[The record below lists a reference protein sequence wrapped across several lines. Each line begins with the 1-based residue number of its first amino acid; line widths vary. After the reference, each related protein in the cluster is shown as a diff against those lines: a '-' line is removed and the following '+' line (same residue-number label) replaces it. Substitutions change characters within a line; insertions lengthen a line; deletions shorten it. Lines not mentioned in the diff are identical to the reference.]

1 MLPIRLEMRN
11 FLAYRAP
18 APIVFEGIELA
29 CLTGQNGVGKS
40 SILDAITWVL
50 WGTAR
55 AKRDEEL
62 IHLGQAEMQVQIDF
76 EQEGSRYRVIR
87 RRARAGRGSRGG
99 LDLMV
104 WGANDTP
111 RKISQGGIRRTQD
124 KINEILGLDFETF
137 VHSAFLQQGKA
148 DAFTLK
154 TAAERKRL
162 LSDILGLNQWTGYE
176 QRAKKRL
183 ATLTSQIEIVNHDIS
198 RIDDDI
204 AREPQLRAEQAELS
218 ASLASAQAKLDQA
231 SARYDQVANSAAAL
245 RRERESKIEIE
256 RLIDSLRADID
267 LAQAEI
273 ARQDQKI
280 AEYQRTIEKG
290 ATIEAGYQQ
299 LKVARESQSAIA
311 EQLAQRQEVDRQR
324 HRLEQALADQRAQLQ
339 READVIRERMNGL
352 KKLLSAAADTDIEA
366 LGTKIRSLEA
376 LDAQR
381 NATTKMIQKLNA
393 QRSRIAARLDS
404 IRAEGIALNERLD
417 RLKAAD
423 GATCP
428 LCGQAMTA
436 NHRDETLAQLEAER
450 DAMRQQYRS
459 FTGEMRDFDEGRKA
473 QERELESWAQQLKDL
488 PALQRQLGAA
498 AEQSRKAEEAES
510 ALNAQTTQLS
520 QVEARLTNDDYGHE
534 LRRQLADLDQPVAND
549 SGSHAD
555 IKAQLDNYAS
565 FDRQHSQLEYAK
577 ISLPEAQKSRALT
590 AERLAKLREALAHDD
605 SNLARICDEI
615 ETLAGK
621 LEQEREFRLEVERI
635 RGDVQSLRERNA
647 ICNQEL
653 NAIAAGRDSKKR
665 LSLRLAA
672 TQQQQRLVNELRASF
687 SKDGVPA
694 MIIET
699 VIPELEMEANDLL
712 ARMSD
717 GRMTL
722 HFKTQRER
730 IAGGLAETLDIVI
743 ADELGT
749 RAYELYSGGEAF
761 RINFAIRIALS
772 KMLARRAGA
781 QLRTLFI
788 DEGFGSQDED
798 GRDKLVDAINKIKS
812 DFDLILVI
820 THIDELRDAFPLH
833 LLVEKTADGSHV
845 TII

>member
-1 MLPIRLEMRN
+1 MLPTRLEMRN

-40 SILDAITWVL
+40 SILDAITWAL

-62 IHLGQAEMQVQIDF
+62 IHLGQAEMQVQLDF
-76 EQEGSRYRVIR
+76 EQDGIRYRVIR

-104 WGANDTP
+104 WGTNETP
-111 RKISQGGIRRTQD
+111 RIISEGGIRRTQD
-124 KINEILGLDFETF
+124 KLNDILGLEFDTF

-162 LSDILGLNQWTGYE
+162 LSDILGLDQWTGYE
-176 QRAKKRL
+176 DKAKKRL
-183 ATLTSQIEIVNHDIS
+183 AALTSQIEIVTHDIS
-198 RIDDDI
+198 QIDDEI
-204 AREPQLRAEQAELS
+204 AREPQLQAEHDELT
-218 ASLASAQAKLDQA
+218 ASLESAQASLDQA
-231 SARYDQVANSAAAL
+231 SERYDQVANSAAAL
-245 RRERESKIEIE
+245 HRERASKTEIE
-256 RLIDSLRADID
+256 RLIDSRRADID

-280 AEYQRTIEKG
+280 AEYHRTIEKG
-290 ATIEAGYQQ
+290 ETIKAGYQQ
-299 LKVARESQSAIA
+299 LIEARESQSAIA

-324 HRLEQALADQRAQLQ
+324 HLLEQALADQRAQLK
-339 READVIRERMNGL
+339 READVIRERINGL
-352 KKLLSAAADTDIEA
+352 QKSLSAAAATDTEA
-366 LGTKIRSLEA
+366 LQTKIRSLEA

-381 NATTKMIQKLNA
+381 NATTKLNQKLNI
-393 QRSRIAARLDS
+393 QRSGIAARLDS
-404 IRAEGIALNERLD
+404 IRVEGSAINERLD
-417 RLKAAD
+417 RLQVAD

-428 LCGQAMTA
+428 LCGQALTA
-436 NHRDETLAQLEAER
+436 THRDETLAQLEAER
-450 DAMRQQYRS
+450 DAMREQYRS
-459 FTGEMRDFDEGRKA
+459 FSGEIREIDERRKS
-473 QERELESWAQQLKDL
+473 QERELEGWALQLKDL

-498 AEQSRKAEEAES
+498 TEQSRNAEEAES
-510 ALNAQTTQLS
+510 LLHTETTRLS
-520 QVEARLTNDDYGHE
+520 QVEARLTNDDYAHE
-534 LRRQLADLDQPVAND
+534 LRQQLADLDQPITSD
-549 SGSHAD
+549 SASHTN
-555 IKAQLDNYAS
+555 IKAQLDSYATY
-565 FDRQHSQLEYAK
+565 DRQHSQLEFAK
-577 ISLPEAQKSRALT
+577 ISLPEAQKSRAAT
-590 AERLAKLREALAHDD
+590 AQRLAKLHRTLADDEAKLE
-605 SNLARICDEI
+605 RIIDEI
-615 ETLAGK
+615 ETLDGK

-635 RGDVQSLRERNA
+635 RGDVQSLRERKA

-665 LSLRLAA
+665 LSLRLSA
-672 TQQQQRLVNELRASF
+672 TQEQQRLVNELRTSF
-687 SKDGVPA
+687 GKDGVPA

-699 VIPELEMEANDLL
+699 VIPELETEANDLL
-712 ARMSD
+712 ARMTD

-722 HFKTQRER
+722 RFSTQRER
-730 IAGGLAETLDIVI
+730 VTGSLAETLDIVI

-772 KMLARRAGA
+772 KMLTRRAGA

-833 LLVEKTADGSHV
+833 LLVEKTAAGSKV
-845 TII
+845 TMR